1 MIKRK
6 YDKTNTSRLYEI
18 AFIAL
23 PVTLQTIF
31 QASYSLID
39 QLMVGTL
46 GTISI
51 AASGLVGKFSGLA
64 TFTIGGIVSVSSIL
78 ISQYY
83 GNKDDD
89 GIRKS
94 YSSCLLLSLLLILLF
109 ILPSILIPANIIG
122 IYTIDQQVI
131 QEALSY
137 FKMIGLSFL
146 PMTGT
151 MMISSYFRSIEK
163 SKYPMYT
170 SVFAIFCNILFNYLF
185 IFGAFGFPKLGLL
198 GAGIGTLLS
207 RCIECLLLWIF
218 KVKIAENKTSPHS
231 NGKTFDFSFYKKII
245 LISLPILF
253 NEFSWSIGENIYAI
267 LYGRLGTTAL
277 AAMSLTNPL
286 QGMFIG
292 MFSGLSAAAVVL
304 IGKRLGQNHMDDAYS
319 MAKLLIRLG
328 FLGSILISIVLI
340 VIAPIYVTWFKIEQ
354 QVATT
359 AIYIIYALAAILFAK
374 VLNMI
379 VGGGILRSGGQTHY
393 TLFTDLIGTWIFG
406 VPLGILCTFL
416 FHLPVYW
423 VYFILSL
430 EEVVRLIISI
440 IIFNRKNWMR
450 NITTE

>member
-1 MIKRK
+1 M
-6 YDKTNTSRLYEI
+6 
-18 AFIAL
+18 
-23 PVTLQTIF
+23 
-31 QASYSLID
+31 
-39 QLMVGTL
+39 
-46 GTISI
+46 
-51 AASGLVGKFSGLA
+51 
-64 TFTIGGIVSVSSIL
+64 
-78 ISQYY
+78 
-83 GNKDDD
+83 
-89 GIRKS
+89 
-94 YSSCLLLSLLLILLF
+94 
-109 ILPSILIPANIIG
+109 
-122 IYTIDQQVI
+122 
-131 QEALSY
+131 
-137 FKMIGLSFL
+137 
-146 PMTGT
+146 
-151 MMISSYFRSIEK
+151 
-163 SKYPMYT
+163 
-170 SVFAIFCNILFNYLF
+170 
-185 IFGAFGFPKLGLL
+185 
-198 GAGIGTLLS
+198 
-207 RCIECLLLWIF
+207 
-218 KVKIAENKTSPHS
+218 
-231 NGKTFDFSFYKKII
+231 
-245 LISLPILF
+245 LPILF
-253 NEFSWSIGENIYAI
+253 NQFSWSIGENIYAI

-328 FLGSILISIVLI
+328 FLGSILISILLI
-340 VIAPIYVTWFKIEQ
+340 VIAPIYVTWFQIEQ

-430 EEVVRLIISI
+430 EEVVRLIISFV
-440 IIFNRKNWMR
+440 IFKKKKWMR